1 MNSVFMNTSD
11 ANYSCVRKERQ
22 TARLLL
28 CLLQEIKVCKKP
40 KVFVILGSEMKLTQ
54 P

>member
-11 ANYSCVRKERQ
+11 ANYSCVRKETDRQ
-22 TARLLL
+22 
-28 CLLQEIKVCKKP
+28 QGFYYEFKFCKKP
-40 KVFVILGSEMKLTQ
+40 KVFVILGSKMKVTQ